1 MKIDVLTLSP
11 KMFDALDE
19 GMVGRAIKKG
29 LVKINTHDMRQ
40 WAWNSYGAVDDRP
53 FGGGV
58 GMVIRPDVVSKA
70 LDEIRGKKV
79 RVVVLSAKG
88 KRFNQKKAEQLSKEK
103 KIILVCGRY
112 EGFDQRTMD
121 EVDDVISVGDYV
133 LSGGEGAAM
142 IIIDAVVRLLPGVL
156 GKDESSKEESFAKI
170 FGKRCRE
177 YPQYTRPQ
185 DYKGVRVPQVLL
197 SGDHKKVEAW
207 RKKQMTKLK
216 SKTAKR

>member
-185 DYKGVRVPQVLL
+185 DYR
-197 SGDHKKVEAW
+197 E
-207 RKKQMTKLK
+207 
-216 SKTAKR
+216 